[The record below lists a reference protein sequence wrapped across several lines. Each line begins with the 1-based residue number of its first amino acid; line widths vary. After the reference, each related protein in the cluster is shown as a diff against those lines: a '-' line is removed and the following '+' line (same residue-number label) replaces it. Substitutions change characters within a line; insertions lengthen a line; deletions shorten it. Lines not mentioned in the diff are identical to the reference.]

1 MYTRR
6 VPITPIVP
14 IIPIIPML
22 CKALT
27 RFASAESADSV
38 RQPRLRPIS
47 PRTLQHL
54 ITYHSSRPSAIPNS
68 FVMASSMR
76 QLPLRLCRFS
86 TPARRF
92 SSINRCSQSAAS
104 DTNGAAE
111 TPTEPLPSRWLPDLK
126 SRIKKIQDASPS
138 KAGRA
143 DALSQDLDSRW
154 LDLIAGSEGFLTQPE
169 WRGLDRREIIW
180 GDIVRGHCQLFIL
193 LSRVHWLTFGC
204 LAFVASG

>member
-1 MYTRR
+1 MPT
-6 VPITPIVP
+6 
-14 IIPIIPML
+14 
-22 CKALT
+22 
-27 RFASAESADSV
+27 ASGNLDSD
-38 RQPRLRPIS
+38 RYRPAPYNTYLPLAPSIS
-47 PRTLQHL
+47 HPE
-54 ITYHSSRPSAIPNS
+54 S
-68 FVMASSMR
+68 FVMALSMR
-76 QLPLRLCRFS
+76 RVPLRLCRFS
-86 TPARRF
+86 TSARRF
-92 SSINRCSQSAAS
+92 SSINRYSQSAAS
-104 DTNGAAE
+104 NTNGAAE